1 MELRKVPPSEEAARG
16 NGWGCFGDFGF
27 VGMSG
32 WGGILLFWVCWD
44 VGLGGILGLL
54 GCCFFGGVVLAWWF
68 WDVGLLAF
76 FVSEHSVFYFSK
88 NSSCLAA

>member
-32 WGGILLFWVCWD
+32 WGGILLFWVCWG
-44 VGLGGILGLL
+44 VGLGGYFGFV
-54 GCCFFGGVVLAWWF
+54 GVFFVVFFGGGFSLVVLGCWF
-68 WDVGLLAF
+68 ACFL
-76 FVSEHSVFYFSK
+76 
-88 NSSCLAA
+88 CL